1 MLLSHGDLV
10 HSGLYPYAYSRWG
23 LKATAYS
30 TLPVQA
36 MGKIAAM
43 EDVEGI
49 RDEQDIGDEPIQEEE
64 RDGIRPEDNGE
75 MPHDP
80 PHTKS
85 GRYVS
90 TLVEVQDAFEHLNTL
105 RYSQPTHLQGVLCTV
120 VVQGQTN
127 FITFR
132 EVPGDHHHAI

>member
-1 MLLSHGDLV
+1 VLLSHGDLV

-64 RDGIRPEDNGE
+64 RDGIHPEDNGE

-85 GRYVS
+85 GRYIS

-105 RYSQPTHLQGVLCTV
+105 RYSQPTHLQGVPCTV
-120 VVQGQTN
+120 VV
-127 FITFR
+127 
-132 EVPGDHHHAI
+132 